1 MQLCTNARL
10 FLDLVAASGQP
21 KLWELSAP
29 EAREKVIEL
38 TRMVECEEAIGKIE
52 DRTLPG
58 PAGPLPFRIY
68 TPLSA
73 DHEPS
78 GGLVFFHGGAWV
90 LGNLDTHD
98 CLCRILANE
107 SGCRIISVDYRLAP
121 EHPFPAAVDDACAA
135 TAWIAAHAA
144 ELGIDS
150 NCLAVAGDSA
160 GGTLA
165 AVVCQCTK
173 GSGFAIALQVL
184 LCPVTDITADNQ
196 SRREFVEGYF
206 LEGPLMSWA
215 GAHYLPSGADLNDP
229 RLSPLRAPDLS
240 GLPPAV
246 IHTAGY
252 DLLRDEGKAYADA
265 LERAGVKV
273 RHVCHEH
280 MIHHFY
286 AMAGAI
292 PYARTALKAMGDDIK
307 AALTPVK
314 KLSAA

>member
-38 TRMVECEEAIGKIE
+38 TRMVECQETIGKIE

-68 TPLSA
+68 TPLAA
-73 DHEPS
+73 DHEAS

-107 SGCRIISVDYRLAP
+107 SGCRVISVDYRLAP

-135 TAWIAAHAA
+135 TGWVAEHAA
-144 ELGIDS
+144 ELGIDA

-160 GGTLA
+160 GGNLA
-165 AVVCQCTK
+165 AIVCQSMK
-173 GSGFAIALQVL
+173 DSGFAIALQVL
-184 LCPVTDITADNQ
+184 LCPVTDIAADNQ

-240 GLPPAV
+240 GLPAAV

-265 LERAGVKV
+265 LERAGVEV
-273 RHVCHEH
+273 RYVCHEH

-286 AMAGAI
+286 AMGGAI
-292 PYARTALKAMGDDIK
+292 PYARTALRAMGADIK
-307 AALTPVK
+307 AVLT
-314 KLSAA
+314 LSAA